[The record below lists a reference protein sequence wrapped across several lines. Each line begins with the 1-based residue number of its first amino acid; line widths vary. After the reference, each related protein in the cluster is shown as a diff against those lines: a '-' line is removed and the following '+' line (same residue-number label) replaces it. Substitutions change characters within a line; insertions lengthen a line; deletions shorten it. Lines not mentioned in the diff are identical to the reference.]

1 MQRLYPII
9 LVVFS
14 ASCFGTN
21 ILWARMAYA
30 DGCDPLTFLLF
41 RFAIASVALVT
52 LMQISGKS
60 YPRPRLTAKLSLLGS
75 IGVTLS
81 TFCYF
86 YALSVASAS
95 LVVVLAYT
103 YPALVA
109 ILAASF
115 MKQRFTLITTLS
127 LSMTMGGLIL
137 TAGAAWHGQVLGIVA
152 ALGAAVFFSV
162 YVLLVGDF
170 IRQIGPLP
178 TAAIIGYAATLG
190 FALGAA
196 FWGLKLPHSINGWL
210 AVTASALIVNGL
222 GVMAFTIGIGR
233 LDSTTVSMLCA
244 LEVVVAL
251 ILAMIFLGEQLTP
264 AQYVG
269 ATSIL
274 GAALILA
281 NNVIK
286 SSNPPLLVKP

>member
-30 DGCDPLTFLLF
+30 DGCDPLTFLLL
-41 RFAIASVALVT
+41 RFAIASVELAI
-52 LMQISGKS
+52 LMPISGKS
-60 YPRPRLTAKLSLLGS
+60 YPRPRLTSKLALLSS
-75 IGVTLS
+75 IGITLS
-81 TFCYF
+81 TFCYY
-86 YALSVASAS
+86 YALTVASAS

-103 YPALVA
+103 YPAFVA

-115 MKQRFTLITTLS
+115 KQQRFTLITTLA
-127 LSMTMGGLIL
+127 LGMIMGGLIL
-137 TAGAAWHGQVLGIVA
+137 TAGAAWHGQILGIVA
-152 ALGAAVFFSV
+152 ALGTAVFFSV
-162 YVLLVGDF
+162 YMLLVGGF
-170 IRQIGPLP
+170 IQQIGPLP
-178 TAAIIGYAATLG
+178 AAAITGYAATLG

-196 FWGLKLPHSINGWL
+196 FWGLKLPHSINGWI
-210 AVTASALIVNGL
+210 AVTASGLIVNGL
-222 GVMAFTIGIGR
+222 GVMAFTISIGR
-233 LDSTTVSMLCA
+233 LDSTTVSMLCT

-264 AQYVG
+264 AQYAG

-286 SSNPPLLVKP
+286 SPNPPLLVKP